1 MHNSSHPP
9 QNPHWGWEFTPS
21 PLSTGSTS
29 IPDGDLF
36 TDSSRIPQPQFQ
48 PGAYMHE
55 NQQFQTLRE
64 QYRALESQIVKVT
77 AKCDSVIAAY
87 QYLASAVH
95 FPIND
100 PFQFNPLSIPTP
112 TSTSNAEHPNPET
125 HPNVRFWD
133 KAEYLKWLDSADAE
147 HTALHGKLA
156 FLEDSNGN
164 PVLET
169 TINAIRKALH
179 AAWSELLIHKLTPLT
194 WGKLTTSGTQ
204 LMNSLME
211 NAYPLFKLANNSWK
225 LDYLATM
232 SYSSWWQNHMD
243 ECGNPLVGGD
253 EEGDTTSKGKKRKR
267 HIKSEAPEVPEKKIK
282 VNCGALEIT
291 ILPPTPPP
299 SSISSLPECPMPSLT
314 PSYPPQAEEG
324 ATTTSAIP
332 QESTPQVHEAVAVP
346 VLEDI
351 QPKSILPEPI
361 CAPKPVKITI
371 INPLSTLA
379 FVASSVTSINP
390 SLELQSTSEPAP
402 KDVLGSVLQVAPNS
416 TSKTKTIKRGGKT
429 DEFNNYYGSLTPDQ
443 HGKYNEEAKILVAKN
458 MWTKNVN
465 EGHVY

>member
-9 QNPHWGWEFTPS
+9 QNPHWGQEFTPS

-48 PGAYMHE
+48 PGTYMHE
-55 NQQFQTLRE
+55 NQQFQMLHE

-77 AKCDSVIAAY
+77 AERDSVIAAY

-95 FPIND
+95 FQINN
-100 PFQFNPLSIPTP
+100 PFQFNPSSIPTP

-133 KAEYLKWLDSADAE
+133 KAEYLEWLDSADAE
-147 HTALHGKLA
+147 HTALRGKLE

-164 PVLET
+164 PISET
-169 TINAIRKALH
+169 TIDAIRKALH
-179 AAWSELLIHKLTPLT
+179 AAWLELLIRKPTPLT
-194 WGKLTTSGTQ
+194 WGKLTTSGAQ

-211 NAYPLFKLANNSWK
+211 NAYPLFKLANNGWK

-232 SYSSWWQNHMD
+232 SYLSWRRNHMD
-243 ECGNPLVGGD
+243 ECGNLLVGGD
-253 EEGDTTSKGKKRKR
+253 EEGDTASKGKKRKQ
-267 HIKSEAPEVPEKKIK
+267 HIKSEVPEVPEKKIK
-282 VNCGALEIT
+282 VDCGALEIT
-291 ILPPTPPP
+291 VLPPTPPP
-299 SSISSLPECPMPSLT
+299 SSISSLPECPTPSLT
-314 PSYPPQAEEG
+314 PSYPPQVEED
-324 ATTTSAIP
+324 ATTTSAIL
-332 QESTPQVHEAVAVP
+332 QESTPQVHEAASVP

-371 INPLSTLA
+371 VNPL
-379 FVASSVTSINP
+379 
-390 SLELQSTSEPAP
+390 
-402 KDVLGSVLQVAPNS
+402 
-416 TSKTKTIKRGGKT
+416 
-429 DEFNNYYGSLTPDQ
+429 
-443 HGKYNEEAKILVAKN
+443 
-458 MWTKNVN
+458 
-465 EGHVY
+465 